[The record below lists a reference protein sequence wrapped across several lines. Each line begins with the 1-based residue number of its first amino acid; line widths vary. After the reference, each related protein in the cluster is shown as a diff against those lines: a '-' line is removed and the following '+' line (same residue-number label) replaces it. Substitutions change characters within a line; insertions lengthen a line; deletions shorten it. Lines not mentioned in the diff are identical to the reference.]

1 MVRENIQ
8 EYSVSEISDSIKGTL
23 ENSFGYVKVRG
34 EVSGLSKPASG
45 HIYLNLKDDK
55 AVIKAI
61 IWRSAAARI
70 SFVPEDGLEVICSG
84 KLTTG
89 YSDRYPGRS
98 DYSIIVDSITPA
110 GEGALMALLEQR
122 KKKLAAEGLFEEQ
135 NKKSLP
141 KYPETIGIVTSPT
154 GAVIKDILHRLDE
167 RFPCN
172 VILWPVPVQGQD
184 AAQLI
189 SDAVDG
195 FNNLSSKDEVNIPD
209 LIIIARGGGSIE
221 DLWPF
226 NEEIVI
232 RSVFKSNIP
241 IVSAIGHET
250 DTTLIDFVSD
260 LRAPTPT
267 AAAEISTPDKEELL
281 RDVNEKHNRLNYSIN
296 LYLDNLK
303 DNFISIKDKLPV
315 SLKLFLNNLT
325 SYFQNISQLLNF
337 RVLGEQ
343 LKSSKVKLIS
353 LEESLLKAKNILV
366 ERLQKELD
374 NKSMLLESLSY
385 KSVLKR
391 GYSVT
396 RSSNKIIKSK
406 QDLKD
411 ESELIIETN
420 FATLKAKLREVND
433 KPCRSNCS
441 RW

>member
-154 GAVIKDILHRLDE
+154 GAVIKDMLHRLDE

-172 VILWPVPVQGQD
+172 VVLWPVPVQGQD

-281 RDVNEKHNRLNYSIN
+281 RDINEKNNRLNYSIN
-296 LYLDNLK
+296 LYIDNLK

-325 SYFQNISQLLNF
+325 SNFQNISQSLNF

-343 LKSSKVKLIS
+343 LKSCKVKLIS
-353 LEESLLKAKNILV
+353 LEESLLKAKNILA

-406 QDLKD
+406 KDLKD

-420 FATLKAKLREVND
+420 FATLKAKLREIND
-433 KPCRSNCS
+433 K
-441 RW
+441 

>member
-135 NKKSLP
+135 YKKSLP

-154 GAVIKDILHRLDE
+154 GAVIKDILHRLNE

-195 FNNLSSKDEVNIPD
+195 FNNLSSKDEVNIPN

-281 RDVNEKHNRLNYSIN
+281 RDISEQNNRLNYSIN

-325 SYFQNISQLLNF
+325 SHFQNISQSLNF
-337 RVLGEQ
+337 RVIGEQ
-343 LKSSKVKLIS
+343 LNSSKVELIS

-374 NKSMLLESLSY
+374 NKSTLLESLSY

-406 QDLKD
+406 KDLKD

-420 FATLKAKLREVND
+420 FATLKAKLREIND
-433 KPCRSNCS
+433 K
-441 RW
+441 

>member
-172 VILWPVPVQGQD
+172 VVLWPVPVQGQD

-281 RDVNEKHNRLNYSIN
+281 RDISEKNNRLNYSIN

-325 SYFQNISQLLNF
+325 SHFQNISQSLNF
-337 RVLGEQ
+337 RVIGEQ

-374 NKSMLLESLSY
+374 NKSTLLESLSY

-406 QDLKD
+406 KDLKD

-420 FATLKAKLREVND
+420 FATLKAKLREIND
-433 KPCRSNCS
+433 K
-441 RW
+441 

>member
-135 NKKSLP
+135 YKKSLP

-195 FNNLSSKDEVNIPD
+195 FNNLSSKDEVNLPD

-281 RDVNEKHNRLNYSIN
+281 RDISEKNNRLNYSIN

-325 SYFQNISQLLNF
+325 SNFQNISQSLNF

-420 FATLKAKLREVND
+420 FATLKAKLREIND
-433 KPCRSNCS
+433 K
-441 RW
+441 

>member
-34 EVSGLSKPASG
+34 EVSGLSRPASG

-154 GAVIKDILHRLDE
+154 GAVIKDILHRLNE

-281 RDVNEKHNRLNYSIN
+281 RDINEKHNRLNYSIN

-303 DNFISIKDKLPV
+303 DNFISIKDKLPI

-343 LKSSKVKLIS
+343 LKSSKVELIS

-366 ERLQKELD
+366 ERFQKELD
-374 NKSMLLESLSY
+374 NKSILLESLSY

-420 FATLKAKLREVND
+420 FATLKAKLREIND
-433 KPCRSNCS
+433 K
-441 RW
+441 

>member
-61 IWRSAAARI
+61 IWRSSAARI

-154 GAVIKDILHRLDE
+154 GAVIKDILHRLNE

-281 RDVNEKHNRLNYSIN
+281 RDINEKHNRLNYSIN

-420 FATLKAKLREVND
+420 FATLKAKLREIND
-433 KPCRSNCS
+433 K
-441 RW
+441 

>member
-195 FNNLSSKDEVNIPD
+195 FNNLSSKDEVNLPD

-281 RDVNEKHNRLNYSIN
+281 RDINEKNNRLNYSIN

-325 SYFQNISQLLNF
+325 SNFQNISQSLNF

-420 FATLKAKLREVND
+420 FATLKAKLREIND
-433 KPCRSNCS
+433 K
-441 RW
+441 

>member
-281 RDVNEKHNRLNYSIN
+281 RDINEKHNRLNYSIN

-303 DNFISIKDKLPV
+303 DNFISIKDKLPI

-325 SYFQNISQLLNF
+325 SYFQNISQSLNF
-337 RVLGEQ
+337 RVIGEQ

-374 NKSMLLESLSY
+374 NKSTLLESLSY

-420 FATLKAKLREVND
+420 FATLKAKLREIND
-433 KPCRSNCS
+433 K
-441 RW
+441 

>member
-110 GEGALMALLEQR
+110 GEGALMALLEER

-154 GAVIKDILHRLDE
+154 GAVIKDILHRLNE

-281 RDVNEKHNRLNYSIN
+281 RDINEKHNRLNYSIN

-303 DNFISIKDKLPV
+303 DNFISVKDKLPI

-325 SYFQNISQLLNF
+325 SNFQNISQLLNF

-343 LKSSKVKLIS
+343 LKSSKVELIS

-420 FATLKAKLREVND
+420 FATLKAELREIND
-433 KPCRSNCS
+433 K
-441 RW
+441 

>member
-172 VILWPVPVQGQD
+172 VVLWPVPVQGQD

-195 FNNLSSKDEVNIPD
+195 FNNLSSKDEVNLPD

-281 RDVNEKHNRLNYSIN
+281 RDISEKNNRLNYSIN

-325 SYFQNISQLLNF
+325 SHFQNISQLLNF

-343 LKSSKVKLIS
+343 LKSSKVELIS
-353 LEESLLKAKNILV
+353 LEESLLKSKNILV

-406 QDLKD
+406 KDLKD

-420 FATLKAKLREVND
+420 FATLKAKLREIND
-433 KPCRSNCS
+433 K
-441 RW
+441 

>member
-61 IWRSAAARI
+61 IWRSSAARI

-154 GAVIKDILHRLDE
+154 GAVIKDILHRLNE

-195 FNNLSSKDEVNIPD
+195 FNNLSSKDEVNIPE

-226 NEEIVI
+226 NEEILV

-250 DTTLIDFVSD
+250 DTTLIDYVSD

-281 RDVNEKHNRLNYSIN
+281 RDINEKHNRLNYSIN

-337 RVLGEQ
+337 RVLG
-343 LKSSKVKLIS
+343 
-353 LEESLLKAKNILV
+353 
-366 ERLQKELD
+366 
-374 NKSMLLESLSY
+374 
-385 KSVLKR
+385 
-391 GYSVT
+391 
-396 RSSNKIIKSK
+396 
-406 QDLKD
+406 
-411 ESELIIETN
+411 
-420 FATLKAKLREVND
+420 
-433 KPCRSNCS
+433 
-441 RW
+441 

>member
-154 GAVIKDILHRLDE
+154 GAVIKDILHRLNE

-281 RDVNEKHNRLNYSIN
+281 RDINEKNNRLNYSIN
-296 LYLDNLK
+296 LYIDNLK

-325 SYFQNISQLLNF
+325 SYFQNISQSLNF

-406 QDLKD
+406 KDLKD
-411 ESELIIETN
+411 KSELIIETN
-420 FATLKAKLREVND
+420 FATLKAKLREIND
-433 KPCRSNCS
+433 K
-441 RW
+441 

>member
-154 GAVIKDILHRLDE
+154 GAVIKDILHRLNE

-195 FNNLSSKDEVNIPD
+195 FNNLSSKDEVNIPN

-281 RDVNEKHNRLNYSIN
+281 RDISEKNNRLNYSIN

-325 SYFQNISQLLNF
+325 SNFQNISQSLNF

-406 QDLKD
+406 KDLKD

-420 FATLKAKLREVND
+420 FATLKAKLREIND
-433 KPCRSNCS
+433 K
-441 RW
+441 

>member
-154 GAVIKDILHRLDE
+154 GAVIKDILHRLNE

-281 RDVNEKHNRLNYSIN
+281 RDISEKNNRLNYSIN

-325 SYFQNISQLLNF
+325 SHFQNISQSLNF

-420 FATLKAKLREVND
+420 FATLKAKLREIND
-433 KPCRSNCS
+433 K
-441 RW
+441 

>member
-61 IWRSAAARI
+61 IWRSAVARI
-70 SFVPEDGLEVICSG
+70 SFIPEDGLEVICSG

-135 NKKSLP
+135 YKKSLP

-154 GAVIKDILHRLDE
+154 GAVIKDILHRLNE

-195 FNNLSSKDEVNIPD
+195 FNNLSSKDEVDLPD

-281 RDVNEKHNRLNYSIN
+281 RDISEKNNRLNYSIN

-325 SYFQNISQLLNF
+325 SHFQNISQSLNF
-337 RVLGEQ
+337 RVIGEQ

-374 NKSMLLESLSY
+374 NKSTLLESLSY

-396 RSSNKIIKSK
+396 RNSNKIIKSK
-406 QDLKD
+406 KDLKD

-420 FATLKAKLREVND
+420 FATLKAKLREIND
-433 KPCRSNCS
+433 K
-441 RW
+441 

>member
-343 LKSSKVKLIS
+343 LKSSKVELIS

-420 FATLKAKLREVND
+420 FATLKAKLREIND
-433 KPCRSNCS
+433 K
-441 RW
+441 

>member
-154 GAVIKDILHRLDE
+154 GAVIKDILHRLNE

-195 FNNLSSKDEVNIPD
+195 FNNLSSKDEVNLPD
-209 LIIIARGGGSIE
+209 IIIIARGGGSIE

-281 RDVNEKHNRLNYSIN
+281 RDINEKNNRLNYSIN
-296 LYLDNLK
+296 LYIDNLK

-343 LKSSKVKLIS
+343 LKSSKVELIS

-385 KSVLKR
+385 KSILKR

-420 FATLKAKLREVND
+420 FATLKAKLREIND
-433 KPCRSNCS
+433 K
-441 RW
+441 

>member
-122 KKKLAAEGLFEEQ
+122 KKKLVAEGLFDEQ

-154 GAVIKDILHRLDE
+154 GAVIKDILHRLNE

-195 FNNLSSKDEVNIPD
+195 FNNLSSKDEVNIPN

-281 RDVNEKHNRLNYSIN
+281 RDISEKNNRLNYSIN

-325 SYFQNISQLLNF
+325 SYFQNISQSLNF

-374 NKSMLLESLSY
+374 NKSTLLESLSY

-406 QDLKD
+406 KDLKD

-420 FATLKAKLREVND
+420 FATLKAKLREIND
-433 KPCRSNCS
+433 K
-441 RW
+441 

>member
-154 GAVIKDILHRLDE
+154 GAVIKDILHRLNE

-281 RDVNEKHNRLNYSIN
+281 RDINEKNNRLNYSIN
-296 LYLDNLK
+296 LYIDNLK

-406 QDLKD
+406 KDLKD

-420 FATLKAKLREVND
+420 FATLKAKLREIND
-433 KPCRSNCS
+433 K
-441 RW
+441 

>member
-135 NKKSLP
+135 YKKSLP

-154 GAVIKDILHRLDE
+154 GAVIKDILHRLNE

-281 RDVNEKHNRLNYSIN
+281 RDISEKNNRLNYSIN

-325 SYFQNISQLLNF
+325 SYFQNISQSLNF

-374 NKSMLLESLSY
+374 NKSTLLESLSY

-406 QDLKD
+406 KDLKD

-420 FATLKAKLREVND
+420 FATLKAKLREIND
-433 KPCRSNCS
+433 K
-441 RW
+441 

>member
-154 GAVIKDILHRLDE
+154 GAVIKDILHRLNE

-281 RDVNEKHNRLNYSIN
+281 RDINEKNNRLNYSIN

-325 SYFQNISQLLNF
+325 SHFQNISQSLNF
-337 RVLGEQ
+337 RVIGEQ

-406 QDLKD
+406 KDLKD

-420 FATLKAKLREVND
+420 FATLKAKLREIND
-433 KPCRSNCS
+433 K
-441 RW
+441 

>member
-135 NKKSLP
+135 YKKSLP

-154 GAVIKDILHRLDE
+154 GAVIKDILHRLNE

-281 RDVNEKHNRLNYSIN
+281 RDINEKNNRLNYSIN
-296 LYLDNLK
+296 LYIDNLK

-325 SYFQNISQLLNF
+325 SNFQNISQLLNF

-406 QDLKD
+406 KDLKD
-411 ESELIIETN
+411 KSELIIETN
-420 FATLKAKLREVND
+420 FATLKAKLREIND
-433 KPCRSNCS
+433 K
-441 RW
+441 

>member
-34 EVSGLSKPASG
+34 EVSGLSRPASG

-61 IWRSAAARI
+61 IWRSAAVRI

-98 DYSIIVDSITPA
+98 DYSIIVDTLTPA

-122 KKKLAAEGLFEEQ
+122 RKKLAAEGLFEDH

-281 RDVNEKHNRLNYSIN
+281 RDINEKNNRLNYSIN

-325 SYFQNISQLLNF
+325 SYFQNISQSLNF

-343 LKSSKVKLIS
+343 LKSSKVELIS

-406 QDLKD
+406 KDLKD

-420 FATLKAKLREVND
+420 FATLKAKLREIND
-433 KPCRSNCS
+433 K
-441 RW
+441 

>member
-122 KKKLAAEGLFEEQ
+122 KKKLVAEGLFDEQ

-154 GAVIKDILHRLDE
+154 GAVIKDILHRLNE

-195 FNNLSSKDEVNIPD
+195 FNNLSSKDEVNIPN

-281 RDVNEKHNRLNYSIN
+281 RDISEKNNRLNYSIN

-325 SYFQNISQLLNF
+325 SHFQNISQSLNF
-337 RVLGEQ
+337 RVIGEQ

-374 NKSMLLESLSY
+374 NKSTLLESLSY
-385 KSVLKR
+385 K
-391 GYSVT
+391 
-396 RSSNKIIKSK
+396 
-406 QDLKD
+406 
-411 ESELIIETN
+411 
-420 FATLKAKLREVND
+420 
-433 KPCRSNCS
+433 
-441 RW
+441 

>member
-154 GAVIKDILHRLDE
+154 GAVIKDILHRLNE

-281 RDVNEKHNRLNYSIN
+281 RDISEKNNRLNYSIN

-325 SYFQNISQLLNF
+325 SNFQNMSQSLNF

-374 NKSMLLESLSY
+374 NKSTLLESLSY

-406 QDLKD
+406 KDLKD

-420 FATLKAKLREVND
+420 FATLKAKLREIND
-433 KPCRSNCS
+433 K
-441 RW
+441 

>member
-1 MVRENIQ
+1 MIRENIQ

-98 DYSIIVDSITPA
+98 DYSIIVDSIAPA

-154 GAVIKDILHRLDE
+154 GAVIKDILHRLNE

-281 RDVNEKHNRLNYSIN
+281 RDINEKNNRLSYSIN

-303 DNFISIKDKLPV
+303 DSFITIKDKLPI
-315 SLKLFLNNLT
+315 SLKLFLNNLN
-325 SYFQNISQLLNF
+325 SYFQNISQSLNF

-343 LKSSKVKLIS
+343 LNSSKVELIS
-353 LEESLLKAKNILV
+353 LEEALLKAKNILV

-406 QDLKD
+406 KDLKD

-420 FATLKAKLREVND
+420 FATLKAKLREIND
-433 KPCRSNCS
+433 K
-441 RW
+441 

>member
-1 MVRENIQ
+1 MVRQNIQ

-34 EVSGLSKPASG
+34 EVSGLSRPASG

-61 IWRSAAARI
+61 IWRSSAARI

-154 GAVIKDILHRLDE
+154 GAVIKDILHRLNE

-195 FNNLSSKDEVNIPD
+195 FNNLSSKDEVNLPD

-267 AAAEISTPDKEELL
+267 AAAEICTPDKEELL
-281 RDVNEKHNRLNYSIN
+281 RDINEKNNRLNYSIN
-296 LYLDNLK
+296 LYLDNIK

-325 SYFQNISQLLNF
+325 SNFQNISQSLNF

-343 LKSSKVKLIS
+343 LKSSKVELIS

-374 NKSMLLESLSY
+374 NKSILLESLSY

-420 FATLKAKLREVND
+420 FATLKAKLREIND
-433 KPCRSNCS
+433 K
-441 RW
+441 

>member
-122 KKKLAAEGLFEEQ
+122 KKKLVAEGLFDEQ

-154 GAVIKDILHRLDE
+154 GAVIKDILHRLNE

-281 RDVNEKHNRLNYSIN
+281 RDISEKNNRLNYSIN

-325 SYFQNISQLLNF
+325 SHFQNISQSLNF
-337 RVLGEQ
+337 RVIGEQ

-374 NKSMLLESLSY
+374 NKSTLLESLSY

-406 QDLKD
+406 KDLKD

-420 FATLKAKLREVND
+420 FATLKAKLREIND
-433 KPCRSNCS
+433 K
-441 RW
+441 

>member
-154 GAVIKDILHRLDE
+154 GAVIKDILHRLNE

-281 RDVNEKHNRLNYSIN
+281 RDINEKHNRLNYSIN

-337 RVLGEQ
+337 RVLGEK
-343 LKSSKVKLIS
+343 LKSSKVELIS
-353 LEESLLKAKNILV
+353 LEEALLKAKNILV

-374 NKSMLLESLSY
+374 NKSMLLDSLSY

-420 FATLKAKLREVND
+420 FATLKAKLREINE
-433 KPCRSNCS
+433 K
-441 RW
+441 

>member
-154 GAVIKDILHRLDE
+154 GAVIKDILHRLNE

-195 FNNLSSKDEVNIPD
+195 FNNLSSKDEVNIPE

-232 RSVFKSNIP
+232 RSVFKSKIP

-281 RDVNEKHNRLNYSIN
+281 RDINEKNNRLNYSIN
-296 LYLDNLK
+296 LYIDNLK
-303 DNFISIKDKLPV
+303 DNFISMKDKLPV

-325 SYFQNISQLLNF
+325 SNFQNISQSLNF

-420 FATLKAKLREVND
+420 FATLKAKLREIND
-433 KPCRSNCS
+433 K
-441 RW
+441 

>member
-122 KKKLAAEGLFEEQ
+122 KKKLVAEGLFDEQ

-154 GAVIKDILHRLDE
+154 GAVIKDILHRLNE

-195 FNNLSSKDEVNIPD
+195 FNNLSSKDEVNIPN

-281 RDVNEKHNRLNYSIN
+281 RDISEKNNRLNYSIN

-325 SYFQNISQLLNF
+325 SNFQNISQSLNF

-374 NKSMLLESLSY
+374 NKSTLLESLSY

-406 QDLKD
+406 KDLKD

-420 FATLKAKLREVND
+420 FATLKAKLREIND
-433 KPCRSNCS
+433 K
-441 RW
+441 

>member
-98 DYSIIVDSITPA
+98 DYSIIVDTLTPA

-122 KKKLAAEGLFEEQ
+122 RKKLAAEGLFEEH

-154 GAVIKDILHRLDE
+154 GAVIKDILHRLKE

-195 FNNLSSKDEVNIPD
+195 FNSLSSKDEVNMPD

-267 AAAEISTPDKEELL
+267 AAAEISSPDKVELL
-281 RDVNEKHNRLNYSIN
+281 RDINEKKNRLNYAVN
-296 LYLDNLK
+296 LYLNNLK
-303 DNFISIKDKLPV
+303 DNFITIKDKLPI
-315 SLKLFLNNLT
+315 SLKLFLNNLI
-325 SYFQNISQLLNF
+325 SYFQNISQSLNF
-337 RVLGEQ
+337 RVIGEQ
-343 LKSSKVKLIS
+343 LKSSKVELIS

-406 QDLKD
+406 KDLKD

-420 FATLKAKLREVND
+420 FATLKAKLREIND
-433 KPCRSNCS
+433 K
-441 RW
+441 

>member
-61 IWRSAAARI
+61 IWRSSAARI

-281 RDVNEKHNRLNYSIN
+281 RDISEKNNRLNYSIN

-343 LKSSKVKLIS
+343 LKSSKVELIS

-406 QDLKD
+406 KDLKD

-420 FATLKAKLREVND
+420 FATLKAKLREIND
-433 KPCRSNCS
+433 K
-441 RW
+441 

>member
-122 KKKLAAEGLFEEQ
+122 KKKLVAEGLFDEQ

-154 GAVIKDILHRLDE
+154 GAVIKDILHRLNE

-195 FNNLSSKDEVNIPD
+195 FNNLSSKDEVNIPN

-281 RDVNEKHNRLNYSIN
+281 RDISEKNNRLNYSIN

-325 SYFQNISQLLNF
+325 SHFQNISQSLNF
-337 RVLGEQ
+337 RVIGEQ

-374 NKSMLLESLSY
+374 NKSTLLESLSY

-406 QDLKD
+406 KDLKD

-420 FATLKAKLREVND
+420 FATLKAKLREIND
-433 KPCRSNCS
+433 K
-441 RW
+441 

>member
-122 KKKLAAEGLFEEQ
+122 KKKLVAEGLFDEQ

-154 GAVIKDILHRLDE
+154 GAVIKDILHRLNE

-195 FNNLSSKDEVNIPD
+195 FNNLSSKDEVNIPN

-281 RDVNEKHNRLNYSIN
+281 RDISEKNNRLNYSIN

-325 SYFQNISQLLNF
+325 SHFQNISQSLNF
-337 RVLGEQ
+337 RVIGEQ

-374 NKSMLLESLSY
+374 NKSTLLESLSY

-420 FATLKAKLREVND
+420 FATLKAKLREIND
-433 KPCRSNCS
+433 K
-441 RW
+441 

>member
-154 GAVIKDILHRLDE
+154 GAVIKDILHRLNE

-281 RDVNEKHNRLNYSIN
+281 RDINEKHNRLNYSIN

-303 DNFISIKDKLPV
+303 DNFIAIKDKLPV

-420 FATLKAKLREVND
+420 FATLKAKLREIND
-433 KPCRSNCS
+433 K
-441 RW
+441 